1 MQIRGNTE
9 VATRLMMPE
18 EAVKAGATALFG
30 EKYGDEVRVVTMG
43 GQNNKEAYSTELCGG
58 THVSRTGDIGIFKIL
73 SESAVAA
80 GVRRIEA
87 VAGIAAQSHIISET
101 RILNESARALKV
113 PVAELPNRVSGLL
126 DERQKLEKEVTELR
140 RRLTVSSRG
149 AGDAINFIDI
159 SGVKFLGKVLVDVPA
174 KELKSLADDF
184 KKQIGS
190 GVVALVS
197 TNEDKVSLVVGI
209 TEDLTDNLSAI
220 DLVRIGSIV
229 VDGRG
234 GGGRPDMAQA
244 GGSDITKVA
253 EAISAIEDAISNAS

>member
-1 MQIRGNTE
+1 
-9 VATRLMMPE
+9 
-18 EAVKAGATALFG
+18 
-30 EKYGDEVRVVTMG
+30 MG

-113 PVAELPNRVSGLL
+113 PVAELPNRVTGLL
-126 DERQKLEKEVTELR
+126 DERQRLEKEVTELR
-140 RRLTVSSRG
+140 RRLTVSSG
-149 AGDAINFIDI
+149 GTGDAINFIDI

-184 KKQIGS
+184 KEQIGS

-197 TNEDKVSLVVGI
+197 TNENKVSLVVAI
-209 TEDLTDNLSAI
+209 TDDLTDNLSAI
-220 DLVRIGSIV
+220 DLVRIGSVV
-229 VDGRG
+229 VDGKG
-234 GGGRPDMAQA
+234 GGGRSDMAQA

-253 EAISAIEDAISNAS
+253 EAISAIEDAISDAS